1 MPGLGQKLSSQSKG
15 LGVKSKSMAYSLGNK
30 SFVVPHQVSNIITP
44 NKVGLQ
50 ITGTGVSNLIP
61 NNSNSADIQYM
72 PTGMRN
78 SLEKRSKK

>member
-1 MPGLGQKLSSQSKG
+1 MPGLGQKLNSQSKG
-15 LGVKSKSMAYSLGNK
+15 LGVKSKSMAYGLGNK
-30 SFVVPHQVSNIITP
+30 SLNQVSNVMTP

-50 ITGTGVSNLIP
+50 MTGTGVSNLIP
-61 NNSNSADIQYM
+61 NKSNSADIQYM